1 MMMRV
6 GMMAMVMVKV
16 MMNDDAIDDKGS
28 IDEIRI

>member
-28 IDEIRI
+28 IDEIRM